1 MCQCYTFSNTNFLVL
16 LYEQCGPLFRGKLLC
31 FLNPFL
37 FFLISDFYNSNS
49 NFFFLSLSSKSQIM
63 GNSLYMLEPCPQIS
77 QPLIHLLSRV
87 AHAINHLAYENT
99 IIQTLLRFFSFFTY
113 LKIILLLN
121 CLNSRTQRYRF
132 QLQWPWELLLF
143 RMMTIK
149 IRQLTF
155 CCKLV

>member
-1 MCQCYTFSNTNFLVL
+1 MNSVALCLEENYYVFWIHFSFFLFQIFITL
-16 LYEQCGPLFRGKLLC
+16 ILIF
-31 FLNPFL
+31 
-37 FFLISDFYNSNS
+37 FFLIFIIKKPDHGQLVIYAGALPVDLLRRYKIST
-49 NFFFLSLSSKSQIM
+49 
-63 GNSLYMLEPCPQIS
+63 IS

-121 CLNSRTQRYRF
+121 CLNSRTPRYRF

-149 IRQLTF
+149 IR
-155 CCKLV
+155 